1 LNWRLV
7 QVPES
12 VRDYIILH
20 ELAHLRE
27 MNHSRR
33 YWRVVEELCPN
44 YREAEDYLRKHSG
57 LLR

>member
-1 LNWRLV
+1 LV
-7 QVPES
+7 QVPEF

-33 YWRVVEELCPN
+33 FWQVVEELCPDF
-44 YREAEDYLRKHSG
+44 RRAEDFLRKHAG